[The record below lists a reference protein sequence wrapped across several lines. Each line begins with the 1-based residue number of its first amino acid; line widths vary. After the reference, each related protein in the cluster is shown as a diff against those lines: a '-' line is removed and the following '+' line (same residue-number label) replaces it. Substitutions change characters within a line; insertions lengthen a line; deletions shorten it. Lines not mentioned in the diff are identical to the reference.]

1 MNLKS
6 IQKLLDDKFTLLIV
20 IVFIILLPILIRFI
34 YVYSTPFSRTI
45 TIKQKNDYSRG
56 RTISNTV
63 ADETGQVYEVANSFP
78 VLHFTASENWSKLEV
93 GKTYKVTGNGIRI
106 PILSQYPN
114 IVTLTETN

>member
-1 MNLKS
+1 MNV
-6 IQKLLDDKFTLLIV
+6 KLFEKIITNNLTLLIV
-20 IVFIILLPILIRFI
+20 IVIALPILMRFI

-63 ADETGQVYEVANSFP
+63 ADATGEVYEVANSYP
-78 VLHFTASENWSKLEV
+78 VLHFTASENWSTLEV

-106 PILSQYPN
+106 PILSLYPN
-114 IVTLTETN
+114 IVTITA

>member
-1 MNLKS
+1 MNIKTFK
-6 IQKLLDDKFTLLIV
+6 KLLDNNFIV
-20 IVFIILLPILIRFI
+20 IIVALLLLPTLIRCI

-63 ADETGQVYEVANSFP
+63 ADVTGEVYEVANSYP
-78 VLHFTASENWSKLEV
+78 VLHFTASENWSALEA

-106 PILSQYPN
+106 PILSLYPN
-114 IVTLTETN
+114 IVTLTPIN